1 MSESILA
8 VLNYA
13 LLALIYWFFWRVLR
27 AVWTE
32 VTGPQVGAL
41 ARARGAD
48 GGSVDERPA
57 GTRHRG
63 VGGRSI
69 PTRIVVLEPPERKGT
84 AYPIAGD
91 VIIGRAPTCSIQL
104 PNDTFASS
112 MHTRIWVDS
121 GDVWV
126 EDLGSTNGTMVN
138 SNRLVSAMRLSDGD
152 RIVIGETVFEARR

>member
-1 MSESILA
+1 MSDPILA

-13 LLALIYWFFWRVLR
+13 LLAVIYWFFWRVLR

-41 ARARGAD
+41 ARARGA
-48 GGSVDERPA
+48 GGDSGEGRPA
-57 GTRHRG
+57 ATRHRG
-63 VGGRSI
+63 IGGRTI
-69 PTRIVVLEPPERKGT
+69 PTRIMVLEPPERKGT

-91 VIIGRAPTCSIQL
+91 LIIGRATSCGIQL

-121 GDVWV
+121 GDVWI
-126 EDLGSTNGTMVN
+126 EDLGSTNGTLVN

-152 RIVIGETVFEARR
+152 RIVVGETVFEARR